1 MIFVDTKSKLK
12 ILLSPQV
19 QQYLIAKL
27 EISDNENSIAQLV
40 KLQVV
45 VPCQVIRV
53 RALHA
58 SIIFFSLN
66 GLSN

>member
-1 MIFVDTKSKLK
+1 MIFVDKKSKLK

-40 KLQVV
+40 KLQVA
-45 VPCQVIRV
+45 VPGDQGSSPARFNEFI
-53 RALHA
+53 
-58 SIIFFSLN
+58 FSLN
-66 GLSN
+66 ALSN

>member
-12 ILLSPQV
+12 ISLSPQV
-19 QQYLIAKL
+19 QQYMTAKL

-40 KLQVV
+40 KLQVAV
-45 VPCQVIRV
+45 QCQVIRV

-58 SIIFFSLN
+58 SKIFFSQCTE
-66 GLSN
+66 

>member
-1 MIFVDTKSKLK
+1 MIFVDKKSKLK
-12 ILLSPQV
+12 ISQSPQV
-19 QQYLIAKL
+19 QQYMTAKL

-40 KLQVV
+40 KLQVIS

-58 SIIFFSLN
+58 SKFFF
-66 GLSN
+66 LSMH